1 MTTCTKFSIVSIITC
16 VLKFDVWRHA
26 GFEDQSKTC
35 PVKFASTGTCSGP
48 FGISECYH
56 EAMGKYG
63 NIPPKGCKC
72 IPNGVNSRF
81 CLCNIIC

>member
-1 MTTCTKFSIVSIITC
+1 MYMYMNGGGM
-16 VLKFDVWRHA
+16 HA
-26 GFEDQSKTC
+26 GFSSEDQSKTC

-56 EAMGKYG
+56 EAMAKYG
-63 NIPPKGCKC
+63 NIPPKGCQC